1 MELIKYFLNLYENK
15 KQIALLG
22 FTYLV
27 LALFFVFVAG
37 VCALVNQ
44 EFGVKMLYV
53 PLGALGIFFTNIVTW
68 ALVRFFVE
76 TTAEHNEAKELKLTL
91 KEQKKLAPKKNSK

>member
-1 MELIKYFLNLYENK
+1 MELVKYFLNLYKNK

-22 FTYLV
+22 FTYLI
-27 LALFFVFVAG
+27 LAVFFVLVAG
-37 VCALVNQ
+37 ICALVNQ

-53 PLGALGIFFTNIVTW
+53 PLGALGIFFINIVTW

-76 TTAEHNEAKELKLTL
+76 TTSEHKESKELKQTL